1 MESFNNGIMK
11 KVGIYKMYWDNNDY
25 YYYGQSINLKS
36 RFSGHL
42 YDMKKN
48 KHKNIKIQS
57 IYNKYGAPK
66 FDICEICLPEELNDR
81 ENIYLKEHYGKDFC
95 CNLIQDSYS
104 CKGRIYT
111 EQGRMAI
118 IAASKNKDCKG
129 SKNPFYGMKH
139 SEETKILMSEARKG
153 KKYPKLSEAKK
164 GTIVREETKQLLSKI
179 KKYGGSW
186 KARIVL
192 DTNTGVFYSCAKEVS
207 DLYGINYGT
216 LMARLCETRPLK
228 NNTQFIYT

>member
-1 MESFNNGIMK
+1 MK

-25 YYYGQSINLKS
+25 YYYGQSVNLRS

-48 KHKNIKIQS
+48 KHNNSRIQNV
-57 IYNKYGAPK
+57 YNKYGKPK
-66 FDICEICLPEELNDR
+66 FEICELCSPEELNHK
-81 ENIYLKEHYGKDFC
+81 EGLYLKEHFGKDNC
-95 CNLIQDSYS
+95 CNLTQDSYS
-104 CKGRIYT
+104 CKQRARNEVCINKLIEYT
-111 EQGRMAI
+111 K
-118 IAASKNKDCKG
+118 SKDIKG

-139 SEETKILMSEARKG
+139 SEETKRLISEARKG

-164 GTIVREETKQLLSKI
+164 GTIVREETRKLLSNMR
-179 KKYGGSW
+179 KYDGSW